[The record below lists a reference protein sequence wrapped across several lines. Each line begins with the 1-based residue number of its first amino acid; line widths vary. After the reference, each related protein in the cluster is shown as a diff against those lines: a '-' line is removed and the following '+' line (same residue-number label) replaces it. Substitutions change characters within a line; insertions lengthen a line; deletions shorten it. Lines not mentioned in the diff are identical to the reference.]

1 MGIHSGPGMAT
12 KELKTFALLD
22 QIVSVLGSTKS
33 TFFPFLE
40 STGGSLVE
48 DPIRSYKN
56 NAHDLISRD
65 EAGVLT
71 LEAQFSPYMHVGGV
85 HSYDFD
91 AASQQY
97 LFGTADTNTGFPSNA
112 DFSVGAWIYPRDITS
127 VTILSKYDV
136 ANKREWRMML
146 DGSSKVSLEVLDE
159 TEGDNGTRIGASD
172 TAVATDIWSFVVA
185 TTDNNDDD
193 LAQIFYINGAADGS
207 GNSLT
212 GTYND
217 SPDSSGELTIGA
229 TLNTAAAVTA
239 LFEGRIALPF
249 VTGKELTAA
258 NVSTLYGIGKTL
270 LGL

>member
-1 MGIHSGPGMAT
+1 MSHLSSGLGSKA
-12 KELKTFALLD
+12 LKTFSLLD
-22 QIVSVLGSTKS
+22 QIVTTLGSTKS

-48 DPIRSYKN
+48 NPIRSYKN
-56 NAHDLISRD
+56 NQHDLLSRD
-65 EAGVLT
+65 EAGVVT
-71 LEAQFSPYMHVGGV
+71 LEAQFSPYMHSGGV

-91 AASQQY
+91 SASNQY
-97 LFGTADTNTGFPSNA
+97 LFGSADTDTGFPSNA

-127 VTILSKYDV
+127 VTVLSKYDV
-136 ANKREWRMML
+136 ANKREWRMQL

-172 TAVATDIWSFVVA
+172 TAVVTDVWSFVVV
-185 TTDNNDDD
+185 TTDNNDDN
-193 LAQIFYINGAADGS
+193 AAMIFYINGAADGS

-229 TLNTAAAVTA
+229 TLNTAPAVNA
-239 LFEGRIALPF
+239 VFEGRIALPF
-249 VTGKELTAA
+249 VCGKELTAA
-258 NVSTLYGIGKTL
+258 NVSTLYGLGQRL